1 MVPLQENFDKFSAST
16 PHLQKLE
23 VPIVSTEDC
32 NVAFRNSIKGW
43 SHICAGAEAGK
54 GEYLWYRAIHN
65 EITAFFIRSVA
76 KFC

>member
-1 MVPLQENFDKFSAST
+1 MNGPPQENFDKFSAST

-32 NVAFRNSIKGW
+32 NVAFRNSIKEW

-54 GEYLWYRAIHN
+54 GKDFLFTPIW
-65 EITAFFIRSVA
+65 ITTIR
-76 KFC
+76 